1 MYPCYWNRWW
11 WRCVIAINIC
21 SLRLYFSMQFL
32 DLYKKIYLKRYILIR
47 SSWFYQSLITL
58 MKFFHWYQIPIWFKT
73 ASKSRKLIWHDL
85 SLHFSCI
92 FIFMYICL
100 NMYFNANTN
109 LWCMLYVYFKLISTV
124 RIKWN
129 YELLFHPIQLRDT
142 VVESCQTSSRIACYS
157 SELVNCSIQLI
168 WDFVREL
175 FCASLYGRHYSK

>member
-1 MYPCYWNRWW
+1 M
-11 WRCVIAINIC
+11 
-21 SLRLYFSMQFL
+21 LYFSMQFL
-32 DLYKKIYLKRYILIR
+32 DLYKKIDLKRYILIR

-100 NMYFNANTN
+100 NKYFNANAN
-109 LWCMLYVYFKLISTV
+109 VWCMLYVYFKLISTV
-124 RIKWN
+124 RIKLN

-142 VVESCQTSSRIACYS
+142 VVESCKTSSRIACYS
-157 SELVNCSIQLI
+157 SELVNVVYSWYEISSESCSVPHCMAVIIQNKWHIAILHVI
-168 WDFVREL
+168 RYVMIP
-175 FCASLYGRHYSK
+175 A